1 MRKAHATC
9 RPFVIA
15 AALLLGTSFLVAQ
28 TPAPSLT
35 LQDAEAMALKNHP
48 RVLASQALSLA
59 ANQITREARSAYYP
73 TVNGEVTGAQANL
86 SARLGAGALN
96 DPRLFNHFGTGL
108 SLSQLITDSGR
119 TSNLVANASFRAQAS
134 QQDYRAT
141 RYDVILGVDQAY
153 YDTLLAQQLV
163 KVAEETVKTRQ
174 TIVDQVSQLF
184 KNKLKSQVDLSF
196 AQVNLSDAKL
206 MLLRA
211 NDRLTAAYAALGQ
224 ALGTNDSIRY
234 QLAEQPLPP
243 NPPDTAKP
251 LIDQAYR
258 DRPELASMRLQSE
271 AAQKLVDAEG
281 DLKRP
286 TVNLMAVGGA
296 LPYINPGNA
305 NSDIPG
311 GYESVGINV
320 QIPVFN
326 GHLFSARQ
334 QAAEFQLQAANQR
347 TRDVENGIA
356 RDVRAAWA
364 RARTAHEAIGATEE
378 LLQQANLALNLAQ
391 GRYQLG
397 LASIV
402 ELTQAQL
409 GQTQAEV
416 ENVNAKYD
424 YEQAYAALQ
433 YALGALR

>member
-1 MRKAHATC
+1 MGWQMHRNWFAY
-9 RPFVIA
+9 A
-15 AALLLGTSFLVAQ
+15 AALLLATPFLVAQ
-28 TPAPSLT
+28 TPGSPLT
-35 LQDAEAMALKNHP
+35 LKDAEAMALKNHP
-48 RVLASQALSLA
+48 QVLASQALSLA
-59 ANQITREARSAYYP
+59 ANQVTREARSAYYP
-73 TVNGEVTGAQANL
+73 TVNGEVTGAQANVN
-86 SARLGAGALN
+86 ARLGAGVLN

-119 TSNLVANASFRAQAS
+119 TSNLVANAKFRAQAS
-134 QQDYRAT
+134 QQDYRAA

-174 TIVDQVSQLF
+174 TIVDQVSELF

-206 MLLRA
+206 MRLRA

-224 ALGTNDSIRY
+224 ALGTNDAIRY

-258 DRPELASMRLQSE
+258 DRPELASMKLQRE
-271 AAQKLVDAEG
+271 AAQKFVYAER

-305 NSDIPG
+305 NANIPT
-311 GYESVGINV
+311 GYESAGINV

-326 GHLFSARQ
+326 GHLFSARR
-334 QAAEFQLQAANQR
+334 QAAEYQLQAADQR
-347 TRDVENGIA
+347 MRDVENRIA

>member
-1 MRKAHATC
+1 
-9 RPFVIA
+9 
-15 AALLLGTSFLVAQ
+15 
-28 TPAPSLT
+28 
-35 LQDAEAMALKNHP
+35 MALKNHP
-48 RVLASQALSLA
+48 RVLASQAVSLA
-59 ANQITREARSAYYP
+59 ANQVTRESRSAYYP
-73 TVNGEVTGAQANL
+73 VINGEVTGAQANL

-119 TSNLVANASFRAQAS
+119 TPNLVANARFRAQAG
-134 QQDYRAT
+134 QQDLRAT

-153 YDTLLAQQLV
+153 YDTLLSQQLV
-163 KVAEETVKTRQ
+163 KVAEQTVKTRQ

-211 NDRLTAAYAALGQ
+211 NDRLAAAYAALGQ
-224 ALGTNDSIRY
+224 ALGTNDAIRY
-234 QLAEQPLPP
+234 QLTEQSLPP
-243 NPPDTAKP
+243 KPPDTAEP

-258 DRPELASMRLQSE
+258 DRPELASMRLQRE
-271 AAQKLVDAEG
+271 AAQKLVYAER

-286 TVNLMAVGGA
+286 TVTLMAVGGA

-320 QIPVFN
+320 QIPIFN
-326 GHLFSARQ
+326 GHLFSARR
-334 QAAEFQLQAANQR
+334 QAAEYQLQAANQHM
-347 TRDVENGIA
+347 RDVENRIA
-356 RDVRAAWA
+356 RNVRAAWA

-378 LLQQANLALNLAQ
+378 LLKQANLALNLAQ

-397 LASIV
+397 LSSIV

-424 YEQAYAALQ
+424 YEQAYAELQ
-433 YALGALR
+433 YELGALR

>member
-1 MRKAHATC
+1 MRSFSIVQRTL
-9 RPFVIA
+9 VV
-15 AALLLGTSFLVAQ
+15 AALLLSPLFLFAQ
-28 TPAPSLT
+28 APGPSLS
-35 LQDAEAMALKNHP
+35 LRDAEAMALKNHP
-48 RVLASQALSLA
+48 QVLASQALSLE
-59 ANQITREARSAYYP
+59 ANQITREARAAYYP
-73 TVNGEVTGAQANL
+73 VLNGDVTGGQANRG
-86 SARLGAGALN
+86 ARLGAGVLN
-96 DPRLFNHFGTGL
+96 DPSLFSHFGTGV
-108 SLSQLITDSGR
+108 SLSQLITDCGR
-119 TSNLVANASFRAQAS
+119 TSNLVANAKFGAAAR

-141 RYDVILGVDQAY
+141 RYDIVLGVDQAY
-153 YDTLLAQQLV
+153 YDTLLAEQLV
-163 KVAEETVKTRQ
+163 KVSEETVKTRQ

-211 NDRLTAAYAALGQ
+211 NNRLTAAYAALGQ
-224 ALGTNDSIRY
+224 ALGTQNAIRY
-234 QLAEQPLPP
+234 QLADQPPPP
-243 NPPDTAKP
+243 NPPDSVQP

-258 DRPELASMRLQSE
+258 DRPELASMRLQQE
-271 AAQKLVDAEG
+271 AAQKFAYAER

-286 TVNLMAVGGA
+286 SVSLMAVGGA
-296 LPYINPGNA
+296 LPYIRPGNT

-311 GYESVGINV
+311 AYESAAINV
-320 QIPVFN
+320 HIPVFN
-326 GHLFSARQ
+326 GHLFSARR
-334 QAAEFQLQAANQR
+334 QAAEYQLEAVKQR
-347 TRDVENGIA
+347 ARDLQNSIA

-378 LLQQANLALNLAQ
+378 LLQQANLALSLAQ

-416 ENVNAKYD
+416 ENVTAKYD

-433 YALGALR
+433 YTLGALR